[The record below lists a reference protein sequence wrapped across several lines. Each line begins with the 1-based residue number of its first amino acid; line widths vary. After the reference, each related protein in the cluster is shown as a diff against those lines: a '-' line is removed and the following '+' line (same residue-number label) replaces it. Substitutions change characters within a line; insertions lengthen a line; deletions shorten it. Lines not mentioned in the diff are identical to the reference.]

1 MANRVVIT
9 ICGEEYTVGPAG
21 FRALCTRKS
30 GAFLETGS
38 LSPPLAARRPFP
50 PLGLS
55 TRQEPPSAVALR
67 NAPAGAVP
75 RTLFTRKGYAA
86 SVKRQSR

>member
-1 MANRVVIT
+1 MAQGNMRSA
-9 ICGEEYTVGPAG
+9 AG
-21 FRALCTRKS
+21 GGSSKPVSSKAPKQRIRSIRCLVRAD
-30 GAFLETGS
+30 GVS
-38 LSPPLAARRPFP
+38 L
-50 PLGLS
+50 LGLS